1 MSKEKRVSTTIG
13 IDTDLCQGCGACVGA
28 CPRGAIHIEGG
39 VAVIDQERCD
49 ACEACLASCPQG
61 ALYAV
66 VEGRAEVVK
75 APSAEQMPVAIEN
88 RRSAVGASEQPRP
101 STAVTVAR
109 FLGREVLPRALGALL
124 ALWDSRQGRGTSLPG
139 VQGGDSRL
147 APTGG
152 AAGQRLGRRHRAR
165 RGGGRPARGGRR
177 GRS

>member
-1 MSKEKRVSTTIG
+1 MSTTIG

-101 STAVTVAR
+101 SAAVALAR
-109 FLGREVLPRALGALL
+109 FLGREVLPRALSALL
-124 ALWDSRQGRGTSLPG
+124 AMLDSRQPRGTSLSD
-139 VQGGDSRL
+139 VQGGDSRV
-147 APTGG
+147 APTGKL
-152 AAGQRLGRRHRAR
+152 AGQPKARQHRAR
-165 RGGGRPARGGRR
+165 RGGGRSGRGGRR